1 MPRLEE
7 WLPMTGNGQD
17 RTRLT
22 DPLAIFCEC
31 VRAVDWARRVR
42 RFGSRRS
49 AQIEASTSFDGTE

>member
-22 DPLAIFCEC
+22 DPLAFFL
-31 VRAVDWARRVR
+31 RYAVKRSGAQSAAR
-42 RFGSRRS
+42 
-49 AQIEASTSFDGTE
+49 TSFDGTE

>member
-22 DPLAIFCEC
+22 DPLAIFLNDG
-31 VRAVDWARRVR
+31 AVTARSP
-42 RFGSRRS
+42 GEPQS
-49 AQIEASTSFDGTE
+49 EASTSFDGTE

>member
-22 DPLAIFCEC
+22 DPLAIFLNSA
-31 VRAVDWARRVR
+31 AVTREAH
-42 RFGSRRS
+42 S
-49 AQIEASTSFDGTE
+49 AASTSFDGTE

>member
-22 DPLAIFCEC
+22 DPLAIFGNGRGGLAAMAPIEPQ
-31 VRAVDWARRVR
+31 
-42 RFGSRRS
+42 S
-49 AQIEASTSFDGTE
+49 EASTSFDGTE